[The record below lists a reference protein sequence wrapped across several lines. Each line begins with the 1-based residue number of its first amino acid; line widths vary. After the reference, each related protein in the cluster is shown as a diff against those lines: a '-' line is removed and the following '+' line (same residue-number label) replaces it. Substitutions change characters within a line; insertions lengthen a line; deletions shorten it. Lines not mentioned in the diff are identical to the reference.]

1 MQRRL
6 AASQA
11 GGRISAS
18 LDVEVLSVATA
29 NPKYKIVQRDAW
41 EGAKRV
47 FPHLTS
53 LEALYA
59 NTGIET
65 RYSCVP
71 PDWCQHPHSWEERT
85 EVYQR
90 HALELLEAVSVKA
103 VGDAG
108 LLLSDIDMLVVNTI
122 TGLAVPSLDAKLM
135 NRLAF
140 NPTLERL
147 PIFGFGCGGGVAG
160 LARAARLAQASP
172 GATVLFLTIDLCS
185 LCARA
190 NDQSIAMFV
199 SAALFGDGAAGI
211 VLRSRAAPQG
221 RGTVHSSPRIF
232 AVGEHFW
239 RRTEHIMGWDVKS
252 DGFGVVLSPELPGL
266 LRKELRPA
274 LDAFLERNGLD
285 LTDFE
290 GLLLHPGGRKV
301 LETAE
306 AVLGIERD
314 RVEHSWAVLRDF
326 GNMSSATAAFILHRA
341 LHSGDRGPHLLA
353 AFGPGFSAY
362 FVGLEL

>member
-1 MQRRL
+1 VL
-6 AASQA
+6 
-11 GGRISAS
+11 AS
-18 LDVEVLSVATA
+18 LDVEILSVATA
-29 NPKYKIVQRDAW
+29 NPQYKIVQRDAW

-53 LEALYA
+53 MEALYV

-71 PDWCQHPHSWEERT
+71 PDWCQHLHSWEERT
-85 EVYQR
+85 KAYQQ
-90 HALELLEAVSVKA
+90 HALELLEAVSLKA
-103 VGDAG
+103 VGEAG
-108 LLLSDIDMLVVNTI
+108 LLLSDIDMLIVNTI
-122 TGLAVPSLDAKLM
+122 TGISVPSLDAKLM
-135 NRLAF
+135 NRLDF
-140 NPTLERL
+140 SPTLERL

-160 LARAARLAQASP
+160 LARAARLAQANP
-172 GATVLFLTIDLCS
+172 GANVLFLTIDLCS

-190 NDQSIAMFV
+190 NDQSLAMFV

-211 VLRSRAAPQG
+211 VLHG
-221 RGTVHSSPRIF
+221 RKPPREPGEAHALPRIF

-239 RRTEHIMGWDVKS
+239 RHTEHIMGWDVKS

-274 LDAFLERNGLD
+274 LDLFLQRNGLE
-285 LTDFE
+285 LADFA
-290 GLLLHPGGRKV
+290 GLLLHPGGRKI

-306 AVLGIERD
+306 DVLGIGRD
-314 RVEHSWAVLRDF
+314 RIDHSWAVLREF

-341 LHSGDRGPHLLA
+341 IHARDKGRHLLA

-362 FVGLEL
+362 FVALDL